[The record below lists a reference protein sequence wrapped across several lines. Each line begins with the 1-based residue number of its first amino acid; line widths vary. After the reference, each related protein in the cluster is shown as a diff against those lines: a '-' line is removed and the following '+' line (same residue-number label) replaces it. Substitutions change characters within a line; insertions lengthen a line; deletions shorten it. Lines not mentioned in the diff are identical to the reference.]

1 MVKSRMMLSFGL
13 IAMLPVRFFGLPVLK
28 LTDTPKLSIGA
39 TFFSQPNV
47 KIAAVARV
55 KIVCLKRII
64 VFVFIG

>member
-1 MVKSRMMLSFGL
+1 
-13 IAMLPVRFFGLPVLK
+13 MLPVRFFGLPVLK